1 MGKISLNPTLH
12 CKDLA
17 EKHIIVIKM
26 LYLGPNAVNWDE
38 MSTTKQITTN
48 SARLPELYGKF
59 TTHLWY
65 MLFPAVFFFT
75 FIVVYRPFGSEELL
89 DMGRSLFF
97 FNTAIMMCIVLV
109 TTIVT
114 RLIYYLLYQFINHT
128 WWEFSGFCLIEMVV
142 ITYFFALYLFLMRHD
157 GRIYFEY
164 VGLCTQYS
172 FLVLLFPYFAI
183 TIVCALAGKR
193 DSVISEQKG
202 LIRFSDTSRQVK
214 AVLDNK
220 SILYIE
226 AKDNYVIIYYLD
238 SGKVKNYQLRN
249 TMNAIAPLVEP
260 YNIFRCQRSYYV
272 NLSHINALRKDP
284 NEMINA
290 ELDVDNI
297 VVPVSRKLYRDLSA
311 KL

>member
-1 MGKISLNPTLH
+1 
-12 CKDLA
+12 
-17 EKHIIVIKM
+17 M
-26 LYLGPNAVNWDE
+26 LYLGPIADNWDE
-38 MSTTKQITTN
+38 MSAQKQITTN
-48 SARLPELYGKF
+48 SLKLPELYGKF

-75 FIVVYRPFGSEELL
+75 FIVVYRPFGSEEML

-114 RLIYYLLYQFINHT
+114 RLAYFLLYKFVNHT
-128 WWEFSGFCLIEMVV
+128 WWEFSGFCMLEMVI
-142 ITYFFALYLFLMRHD
+142 ITYFLALYLFLMRHD

-172 FLVLLFPYFAI
+172 FLVLLFPYFGI
-183 TIVCALAGKR
+183 TIVCALVGKR
-193 DSVISEQKG
+193 ESNLAEQKG
-202 LIRFSDTSRQVK
+202 LIRFSDTSHQVK

-238 SGKVKNYQLRN
+238 NGKVKNYQLRN

-284 NEMINA
+284 NDMISA
-290 ELDVDNI
+290 ELDAENI
-297 VVPVSRKLYRDLSA
+297 VVPVSRKLYRDISA

>member
-1 MGKISLNPTLH
+1 
-12 CKDLA
+12 
-17 EKHIIVIKM
+17 
-26 LYLGPNAVNWDE
+26 
-38 MSTTKQITTN
+38 MSASKQVTTN
-48 SARLPELYGKF
+48 SLKPPELYGKF

-65 MLFPAVFFFT
+65 MLFPALFFFT
-75 FIVVYRPFGSEELL
+75 FVVVYRPFGSEDML

-109 TTIVT
+109 TTILT
-114 RLIYYLLYQFINHT
+114 RLVYFLLYRFVNHT
-128 WWEFSGFCLIEMVV
+128 WWEFAGFCMLEMVI
-142 ITYFFALYLFLMRHD
+142 ITYFLALYLFLMRHD

-172 FLVLLFPYFAI
+172 FLVLLFPYFGI
-183 TIVCALAGKR
+183 TIVCALVGKR
-193 DSVISEQKG
+193 ESNIAEQKG

-238 SGKVKNYQLRN
+238 NGKVKNYQLRN

-284 NEMINA
+284 NEMISA
-290 ELDVDNI
+290 ELDADNI
-297 VVPVSRKLYRDLSA
+297 VVPVSRKLYRELSA

>member
-1 MGKISLNPTLH
+1 
-12 CKDLA
+12 
-17 EKHIIVIKM
+17 M
-26 LYLGPNAVNWDE
+26 LYLGPIADNWDE
-38 MSTTKQITTN
+38 MSAQKQITTN
-48 SARLPELYGKF
+48 SLKLPELYGKF

-75 FIVVYRPFGSEELL
+75 FIVVYRPFGSEEML

-114 RLIYYLLYQFINHT
+114 RLVYFLLYKFVNHT
-128 WWEFSGFCLIEMVV
+128 WWEFSGFCMLEMVI
-142 ITYFFALYLFLMRHD
+142 ITYFLALYLFLMRHD

-172 FLVLLFPYFAI
+172 FLVLLFPYFGI
-183 TIVCALAGKR
+183 TIVCALVGKR
-193 DSVISEQKG
+193 ESNLAEQKG

-238 SGKVKNYQLRN
+238 NGKVKNYQLRN

-284 NEMINA
+284 NDMISA
-290 ELDVDNI
+290 ELDAENI
-297 VVPVSRKLYRDLSA
+297 VVPVSRKLYRDISA

>member
-1 MGKISLNPTLH
+1 
-12 CKDLA
+12 
-17 EKHIIVIKM
+17 
-26 LYLGPNAVNWDE
+26 
-38 MSTTKQITTN
+38 MSASKQVTTN
-48 SARLPELYGKF
+48 SLKLPELYGKF

-65 MLFPAVFFFT
+65 MLFPALFFFT
-75 FIVVYRPFGSEELL
+75 FIVVYRPFGSEEMLG
-89 DMGRSLFF
+89 MGRSLFF

-109 TTIVT
+109 TTILT
-114 RLIYYLLYQFINHT
+114 RLVYFLLYRFVNHT
-128 WWEFSGFCLIEMVV
+128 WWEFAGFCMLEMVI
-142 ITYFFALYLFLMRHD
+142 ITYFLALYLFLMRHD

-172 FLVLLFPYFAI
+172 FLVLLFPYFGI
-183 TIVCALAGKR
+183 TIVCALVGKR
-193 DSVISEQKG
+193 ESNIAEQKG

-238 SGKVKNYQLRN
+238 NGKVKNYQLRN

-284 NEMINA
+284 NEMISA
-290 ELDVDNI
+290 ELDADNI
-297 VVPVSRKLYRDLSA
+297 VVPVSRKLYRELSA

>member
-1 MGKISLNPTLH
+1 
-12 CKDLA
+12 
-17 EKHIIVIKM
+17 
-26 LYLGPNAVNWDE
+26 
-38 MSTTKQITTN
+38 MSASKQVTTN
-48 SARLPELYGKF
+48 SLKLPELYGKF

-65 MLFPAVFFFT
+65 MLFPALFFFT
-75 FIVVYRPFGSEELL
+75 FIVVYTPFGSEEML

-109 TTIVT
+109 TTILT
-114 RLIYYLLYQFINHT
+114 RLVYFLLYRFVNHT
-128 WWEFSGFCLIEMVV
+128 WWEFAGFCMLEMVI
-142 ITYFFALYLFLMRHD
+142 ITYFLALYLFLMRHD

-172 FLVLLFPYFAI
+172 FLVLLFPYFGI
-183 TIVCALAGKR
+183 TIVCALVGKR
-193 DSVISEQKG
+193 ESNIAEQKG

-238 SGKVKNYQLRN
+238 NGKVKNYQLRN

-284 NEMINA
+284 NEMISA
-290 ELDVDNI
+290 ELDADNI
-297 VVPVSRKLYRDLSA
+297 VVPVSRKLYRELSA

>member
-1 MGKISLNPTLH
+1 
-12 CKDLA
+12 
-17 EKHIIVIKM
+17 
-26 LYLGPNAVNWDE
+26 
-38 MSTTKQITTN
+38 MSASKQVTTN
-48 SARLPELYGKF
+48 SLKLPELYGKF

-65 MLFPAVFFFT
+65 MLFPALFFFT
-75 FIVVYRPFGSEELL
+75 FIVVYRPFGSEEML

-109 TTIVT
+109 TTILT
-114 RLIYYLLYQFINHT
+114 RLVYFLLYRFVNHT
-128 WWEFSGFCLIEMVV
+128 WWEFAGFCMLEMVI
-142 ITYFFALYLFLMRHD
+142 ITYFLALYLFLMRHD

-172 FLVLLFPYFAI
+172 FLVLLFPYFGI
-183 TIVCALAGKR
+183 TIVCALVGKR
-193 DSVISEQKG
+193 ESNFAEQKG

-238 SGKVKNYQLRN
+238 NGKVKNYQLRN

-284 NEMINA
+284 NEMISA
-290 ELDVDNI
+290 ELDADNI
-297 VVPVSRKLYRDLSA
+297 VVPVSRKLYRELSA

>member
-1 MGKISLNPTLH
+1 
-12 CKDLA
+12 
-17 EKHIIVIKM
+17 M
-26 LYLGPNAVNWDE
+26 LYLGPIADNWDE
-38 MSTTKQITTN
+38 MSAQKQITTN
-48 SARLPELYGKF
+48 SLKLPELYGKF

-75 FIVVYRPFGSEELL
+75 FIVVYRPFGSEEML

-114 RLIYYLLYQFINHT
+114 RLVYFLLYKFVNHT
-128 WWEFSGFCLIEMVV
+128 WWEFSGFCMLEMVI
-142 ITYFFALYLFLMRHD
+142 ITYFLALYLFLMRHD

-172 FLVLLFPYFAI
+172 FLVLLFPYFGI
-183 TIVCALAGKR
+183 TIVCALVGKR
-193 DSVISEQKG
+193 ESNLAEQKG
-202 LIRFSDTSRQVK
+202 LIRFSDTSHQVK

-238 SGKVKNYQLRN
+238 NGKVKNYQLRN

-284 NEMINA
+284 NDMISA
-290 ELDVDNI
+290 ELDAENI
-297 VVPVSRKLYRDLSA
+297 VVPVSRKLYRDISA

>member
-1 MGKISLNPTLH
+1 
-12 CKDLA
+12 
-17 EKHIIVIKM
+17 M
-26 LYLGPNAVNWDE
+26 LYLGPIADNWDE
-38 MSTTKQITTN
+38 MSAQKQITTN
-48 SARLPELYGKF
+48 SLKLPELYGKF

-75 FIVVYRPFGSEELL
+75 FIVVYRPFGSEEML

-114 RLIYYLLYQFINHT
+114 RLVYYLMYKFVNHT
-128 WWEFSGFCLIEMVV
+128 WWEFSGFCMLEMVI
-142 ITYFFALYLFLMRHD
+142 ITYFLALYLFLMRHD

-172 FLVLLFPYFAI
+172 FLVLLFPYFGI
-183 TIVCALAGKR
+183 TIVCALVGKR
-193 DSVISEQKG
+193 ESNLAEQKG
-202 LIRFSDTSRQVK
+202 LIRFSDTSHQVK

-238 SGKVKNYQLRN
+238 NGKVKNYQLRN

-284 NEMINA
+284 NDMISA
-290 ELDVDNI
+290 ELDAENI
-297 VVPVSRKLYRDLSA
+297 VVPVSRKLYRDISA

>member
-1 MGKISLNPTLH
+1 
-12 CKDLA
+12 
-17 EKHIIVIKM
+17 
-26 LYLGPNAVNWDE
+26 
-38 MSTTKQITTN
+38 MSASKQVTTN
-48 SARLPELYGKF
+48 SLKLPELYGKF

-65 MLFPAVFFFT
+65 MLFPALFFFT
-75 FIVVYRPFGSEELL
+75 FIVVYRPFGSEEML

-109 TTIVT
+109 TTILT
-114 RLIYYLLYQFINHT
+114 RLVYFLLYRFVNHT
-128 WWEFSGFCLIEMVV
+128 WWEFAGFCMLEMVI
-142 ITYFFALYLFLMRHD
+142 ITYFLALYLFLMRHD

-172 FLVLLFPYFAI
+172 FLVLLFPYFGI
-183 TIVCALAGKR
+183 TIVCALVGKR
-193 DSVISEQKG
+193 ESNIAEQKG
-202 LIRFSDTSRQVK
+202 FIRFSDTSRQVK

-238 SGKVKNYQLRN
+238 NGKVKNYQLRN

-284 NEMINA
+284 NEMISA
-290 ELDVDNI
+290 ELDADNI
-297 VVPVSRKLYRDLSA
+297 VVPVSRKLYRELSA

>member
-1 MGKISLNPTLH
+1 
-12 CKDLA
+12 
-17 EKHIIVIKM
+17 M
-26 LYLGPNAVNWDE
+26 LYLGPIADNWDE
-38 MSTTKQITTN
+38 MSAQKQITTN
-48 SARLPELYGKF
+48 SLKLPELYGKF

-75 FIVVYRPFGSEELL
+75 FIVVYRPFGSEEML

-114 RLIYYLLYQFINHT
+114 RLVYYLLYKFVNHT
-128 WWEFSGFCLIEMVV
+128 WWEFSGFCMLEMVI
-142 ITYFFALYLFLMRHD
+142 ITYFLALYLFLMRHD

-172 FLVLLFPYFAI
+172 FLVLLFPYFGI
-183 TIVCALAGKR
+183 TIVCALVGKR
-193 DSVISEQKG
+193 ESNLAEQKG
-202 LIRFSDTSRQVK
+202 LIRFSDTSHQVK

-238 SGKVKNYQLRN
+238 NGKVKNYQLRN

-284 NEMINA
+284 NDMISA
-290 ELDVDNI
+290 ELDAENI
-297 VVPVSRKLYRDLSA
+297 VVPVSRKLYRDISA